1 MEIRARNRGVAPTI
15 VVDSV
20 QVAIEP
26 GDRVPLCSYGVSRS
40 IDRLDFVTMPDAIS
54 DIADRLLANAWQ
66 RDGSYNATL
75 VVVAVS

>member
-20 QVAIEP
+20 QAALEP
-26 GDRVPLCSYGVSRS
+26 GDRVLLCSDSVSRS
-40 IDRLDFVTMPDAIS
+40 IDRLDFVTMPDAMG
-54 DIADRLLANAWQ
+54 DIADRLLANARQ